1 MKQPS
6 PSFVADAG
14 TSNAH
19 DDCALHPG
27 CSYQTLV
34 RYDTQAHCAGSQVSY
49 CMVSSS
55 SHAGYAG
62 FAASPLHSNM
72 RFYKG
77 GARKRDVLFTNAY
90 GFHFY
95 ADVFRC
101 LRLCLVGSHM
111 FTAQK
116 CTQGALFNIGDDGIH
131 PSELQRQGRKNG
143 RNGCKTVKQKKS
155 AGPMRGNNSVHDPL
169 HGPRCPS
176 REHRSP
182 QKCQLSQDPSLPPHP
197 VEGFSPAGL
206 RLSGSTFYDS
216 GLEITRTCPF
226 RLSHSSYV

>member
-1 MKQPS
+1 MHMTTARYIPG
-6 PSFVADAG
+6 VR
-14 TSNAH
+14 TRRW
-19 DDCALHPG
+19 CATTHRLIVQGRRFRIAWFLLPHMQG
-27 CSYQTLV
+27 MQ
-34 RYDTQAHCAGSQVSY
+34 GSQ
-49 CMVSSS
+49 
-55 SHAGYAG
+55 HRHW
-62 FAASPLHSNM
+62 HSNM

-131 PSELQRQGRKNG
+131 P
-143 RNGCKTVKQKKS
+143 RNFRDKGARMGEMAVRRSSKKR
-155 AGPMRGNNSVHDPL
+155 ALDQCVETIRFTILCMDLDAP
-169 HGPRCPS
+169 
-176 REHRSP
+176 HRSP